1 MVAPMT
7 AGTIARLK
15 SAAAERLK
23 DFIAS
28 QPHGDDLRFLARL
41 ESRHPRPSVRAR
53 RIAGGHAALRGSGH
67 DMPERSTGTAE
78 SPRRGRTIGWRG
90 TADPGSERSA

>member
-23 DFIAS
+23 DFIATNPMAMTYGS
-28 QPHGDDLRFLARL
+28 WLDLKADLRALLSER
-41 ESRHPRPSVRAR
+41 
-53 RIAGGHAALRGSGH
+53 AALRGG
-67 DMPERSTGTAE
+67 
-78 SPRRGRTIGWRG
+78 
-90 TADPGSERSA
+90 